1 MGAVKEPVR
10 RRSSGRPRSESSRVS
25 ILDAAYGLLKKMPV
39 GAISTVEIARKA
51 GVSTATMYRWWPTKE
66 ALLLDAFLYKTE
78 DAIVLKKEGPP
89 LELLRRY
96 VLQVGR
102 SFTGES
108 GIVAARLLA
117 AIQDSAALR
126 KEFLERVYSPRDKE
140 FRATVK
146 RAIQMG
152 QLAAD
157 TEVKVFLETI
167 FGPLILRLVLRHE
180 RIDRAYV
187 ISVFDRVV
195 AGAKARNSPREATKA

>member
-1 MGAVKEPVR
+1 M
-10 RRSSGRPRSESSRVS
+10 SRVS

-39 GAISTVEIARKA
+39 VAISTVEIARKA

-66 ALLLDAFLYKTE
+66 ALLLDAFLHKTE

-89 LELLRRY
+89 LERLRRY
-96 VLQVGR
+96 VLQVG
-102 SFTGES
+102 SAFTGES
-108 GIVAARLLA
+108 GIVAARLLT

-146 RAIQMG
+146 EAIKKG
-152 QLAAD
+152 QLPAG
-157 TEVKVFLETI
+157 TEVSVFLEAI
-167 FGPLILRLVLRHE
+167 FGPLMLRLLLRHK
-180 RIDRAYV
+180 RIDREYV

-195 AGAKARNSPREATKA
+195 SGARTPNSPHKAAKA